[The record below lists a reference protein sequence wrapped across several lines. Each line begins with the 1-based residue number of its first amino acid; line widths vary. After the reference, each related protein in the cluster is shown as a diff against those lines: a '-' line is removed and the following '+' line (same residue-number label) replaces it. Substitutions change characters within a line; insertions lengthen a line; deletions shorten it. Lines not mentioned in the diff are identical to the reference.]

1 MYFLCLKC
9 YVFIASFQALI
20 NEKEKFV
27 QNSISQ
33 LIGIITKHEF
43 PNQWDEVIDF
53 IRLSVESENSKT
65 KEVSKS

>member
-1 MYFLCLKC
+1 MSVAF
-9 YVFIASFQALI
+9 FQALI

-43 PNQWDEVIDF
+43 PNQWHEIIDF
-53 IRLSVESENSKT
+53 IRLSIESENTKT